1 MRHPAMPEGPPLKKG
16 SMGHPAMLGK
26 SFGPIPLLENLM
38 AENSNRNRFIP
49 FRKADI
55 VAMCGNDSRMKAGD
69 AEGFREFCR
78 ILEALFHFEFHQN
91 LESLK
96 NCYAPFNPDADTRRL
111 TDYSPKEK
119 QGLQKELVAQMTA
132 VLNSANFEQIT
143 AEDLEQALAEES
155 LFKIR
160 LEVDFDDFDD
170 VIFFRRGKSVKQET
184 MVSLFGLRKKR
195 FNFTNYDRV
204 AVYIKFKEN
213 QYFEDREREKL
224 TFVPGSTIIK
234 LFHNVPK
241 ADLEMLF
248 PNSKVRMKTID
259 KLIIG
264 VPAVVSGIIVI
275 VTKLGATLILLASV
289 IAFWLGLSNEETQL
303 NQKHLIALGI
313 GLATLGGFLFRQIG
327 KFKNRKIKFMKALSE
342 NLYFKNLDN
351 NTGVFYNLIDAAEEE
366 EVKEAVLAYFFLLTE
381 KRPLPKAEL
390 DDLIEKWLETGWGC
404 KIDFE
409 IEDAI
414 NKLER
419 LELVTREGDMLQCLP
434 LAEAKRRLDHIWD
447 NYFTFNTN

>member
-1 MRHPAMPEGPPLKKG
+1 MTNDANH
-16 SMGHPAMLGK
+16 
-26 SFGPIPLLENLM
+26 
-38 AENSNRNRFIP
+38 NRFIP

-69 AEGFREFCR
+69 AEEFREFCR
-78 ILEALFHFEFHQN
+78 ILEALFHFEFHHN
-91 LESLK
+91 LEALK
-96 NCYAPFNPDADTRRL
+96 NCYAPFNPDADTRPL

-119 QGLQKELVAQMTA
+119 HGLQKELVAQLTA

-143 AEDLEQALAEES
+143 AGDLEQALAEES

-160 LEVDFDDFDD
+160 LEVDFDDFEE
-170 VIFFRRGKSVKQET
+170 VIFFRRGESLKQET
-184 MVSLFGLRKKR
+184 LVTLYGLRKKR
-195 FNFTNYDRV
+195 FSFTNYDRV
-204 AVYIKFKEN
+204 AVYIKFKGR
-213 QYFEDREREKL
+213 QYFENRDRKKL
-224 TFVPGSTIIK
+224 NFVPGSTIIK

-248 PNSKVRMKTID
+248 PNSEVRMKTID

-264 VPAVVSGIIVI
+264 VPAAISGVVVI
-275 VTKLGATLILLASV
+275 VTKLGATLILVASV
-289 IAFWLGLSNEETQL
+289 FAFWMGLSKEEAQL
-303 NQKHLIALGI
+303 NQKHLIALGA

-327 KFKNRKIKFMKALSE
+327 KFKNRKIKFMKALSD

-351 NTGVFYNLIDAAEEE
+351 NAGVFHHLIDAAEEE

-381 KRPLPKAEL
+381 KRPLPKTEL

-404 KIDFE
+404 KINFE

-414 NKLER
+414 SKLER
-419 LELVTREGDMLQCLP
+419 LELVTREGDRLQCLP

-447 NYFTFNTN
+447 NYFTFNSKPS